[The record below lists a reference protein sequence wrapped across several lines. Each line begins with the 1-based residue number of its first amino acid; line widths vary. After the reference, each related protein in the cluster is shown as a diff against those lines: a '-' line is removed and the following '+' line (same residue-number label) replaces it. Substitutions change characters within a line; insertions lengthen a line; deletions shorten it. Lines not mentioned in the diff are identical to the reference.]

1 MSTRAEQS
9 QENFNPYR
17 DFDFKFE
24 DAFDNDVAVDDQ
36 LTRGEPICAP
46 SSDARGS
53 TMLPAAIVILVL
65 SATGFALLKTKPA
78 WEGWV
83 PDRLATVS
91 STLQPGA
98 TGPAD
103 PLAAL
108 VPPTITAP
116 PPAPQQIETRD
127 IAGAPGIDAGQP
139 APPVTAAAVAQVPEA
154 DGADAEAAESPAV
167 VERLPPPRVDAAD
180 KFQTRA
186 MASGLHPGLSPGLL
200 SRMSAADFRNAG
212 IAIKTAL
219 AETPDSGVFAWPRE
233 PKPTRAHFEV
243 RFVQGAP
250 GDCRRYVVTV
260 TKDRWST
267 TAQPMEKCGVRAPD
281 ISSSTA
287 RGRG

>member
-1 MSTRAEQS
+1 MSARAEQS

-17 DFDFKFE
+17 DFDFEFE
-24 DAFDNDVAVDDQ
+24 DAFDNDVAAGDQ

-46 SSDARGS
+46 SSAARGS

-127 IAGAPGIDAGQP
+127 IADAPGIDAGTP
-139 APPVTAAAVAQVPEA
+139 APPVTEMTEVTAAADAQVPAA
-154 DGADAEAAESPAV
+154 DGTDAEATDASTV

-186 MASGLHPGLSPGLL
+186 MANGLHPGLSPGLL
-200 SRMSAADFRNAG
+200 ARMSDTDFRNAG

-219 AETPDSGVFAWPRE
+219 AETPDSGVFSWPRE
-233 PKPTRAHFEV
+233 PKPKPKRASFEV

-250 GDCRRYVVTV
+250 SDCRRYVVTV

-267 TAQPMEKCGVRAPD
+267 TAQPMEKCGVRAP
-281 ISSSTA
+281 A
-287 RGRG
+287 G